1 MASSKIKSV
10 SRRIFAFLTGGILVY
25 SLILF
30 AIIYKNLNSGLE
42 EYVEE
47 ELLKYKSVAT
57 GEVTYKID
65 TIYNTAEWVVEYVQA
80 RYQEGDVSEE
90 YFNIACAE
98 GINSFGAQTVYV
110 VDTEGNQIS
119 SYEYGIAEKNEFMQQ
134 ILRGDEIAN
143 IVVEDGEIYAIAGL
157 PFKYEGKI
165 AGAVIARMLA
175 GGEDVVAT
183 VKDYTQ
189 CECTI
194 FDGVVRDYT
203 TLPGMLGTTIDDDTP
218 IRRAEQG
225 EETSKVAKIGSI
237 VYITYYFPLTDVDG
251 KFLTTLFLG
260 KPLTVVQVVT
270 NEIFTPLLI
279 FTVILSVLLIMLI
292 LFLVSRIVIRPLR
305 QVNKAVSNLSS
316 GEADLTYRLP
326 VKGNDEFAKLSK
338 DVNTFIELLHGI
350 ITELNGAQD
359 SLVEVSQSL
368 GTSSQQSAS
377 ATSQIMA
384 NIAGVKRQSENQA
397 LAVNETSEVLRNSE
411 AKVQDLSTL
420 IDSQAAGITES
431 SAAIEEMLGNITSV
445 TGSIR
450 RMAESFRVLGGTVSD
465 GKKKLGNVDN
475 KVQQIAEESKLL
487 IQANQIISQIASQ
500 TNLLAMNAAI
510 EAAHAGEAG
519 RGFSVVADEI
529 RKLAEDSSKQS
540 KNIYS
545 KLKEIS
551 SSIKEV
557 VVLSKASQTAFG
569 DIVNHLDSTDIIIR
583 EIDNAMTEQES
594 SSRHIFEALS
604 DMKNQAVEVRDN
616 SQEVRREIAGVTGDM
631 TKVAEISTTILGSMD
646 EMNAGAKQIS
656 QAAQSVS
663 DLANET
669 NDQIHVMN
677 DKLGRFKV

>member
-47 ELLKYKSVAT
+47 ELHKYKSVAT

-218 IRRAEQG
+218 IRRAAQG

-270 NEIFTPLLI
+270 NEIFTPLLV

-465 GKKKLGNVDN
+465 GKKKLGNVDS

>member
-1 MASSKIKSV
+1 M
-10 SRRIFAFLTGGILVY
+10 
-25 SLILF
+25 ILF

-218 IRRAEQG
+218 IRRAAQG

-270 NEIFTPLLI
+270 NEIFTPLLV

>member
-1 MASSKIKSV
+1 
-10 SRRIFAFLTGGILVY
+10 
-25 SLILF
+25 
-30 AIIYKNLNSGLE
+30 
-42 EYVEE
+42 
-47 ELLKYKSVAT
+47 
-57 GEVTYKID
+57 
-65 TIYNTAEWVVEYVQA
+65 
-80 RYQEGDVSEE
+80 
-90 YFNIACAE
+90 
-98 GINSFGAQTVYV
+98 
-110 VDTEGNQIS
+110 
-119 SYEYGIAEKNEFMQQ
+119 
-134 ILRGDEIAN
+134 
-143 IVVEDGEIYAIAGL
+143 
-157 PFKYEGKI
+157 
-165 AGAVIARMLA
+165 
-175 GGEDVVAT
+175 
-183 VKDYTQ
+183 
-189 CECTI
+189 
-194 FDGVVRDYT
+194 
-203 TLPGMLGTTIDDDTP
+203 
-218 IRRAEQG
+218 
-225 EETSKVAKIGSI
+225 
-237 VYITYYFPLTDVDG
+237 
-251 KFLTTLFLG
+251 
-260 KPLTVVQVVT
+260 
-270 NEIFTPLLI
+270 
-279 FTVILSVLLIMLI
+279 
-292 LFLVSRIVIRPLR
+292 
-305 QVNKAVSNLSS
+305 
-316 GEADLTYRLP
+316 
-326 VKGNDEFAKLSK
+326 
-338 DVNTFIELLHGI
+338 
-350 ITELNGAQD
+350 
-359 SLVEVSQSL
+359 
-368 GTSSQQSAS
+368 
-377 ATSQIMA
+377 
-384 NIAGVKRQSENQA
+384 
-397 LAVNETSEVLRNSE
+397 
-411 AKVQDLSTL
+411 
-420 IDSQAAGITES
+420 
-431 SAAIEEMLGNITSV
+431 MLGNITSV

-465 GKKKLGNVDN
+465 GKKKLGNVDS

-557 VVLSKASQTAFG
+557 GVLSKASQTAFG